1 MQSLE
6 RIRER
11 ISIQELA
18 EALGAEIDPGITL
31 ELRGVAP
38 MREAG
43 PEDLTFLANPSYAR
57 FVPDCKAGALL
68 VSPKQDGPFPMPT
81 LRVANPYLAFAEAL
95 DLYFTR
101 PATKPEVHPTAVVA
115 GSATLGADVYV
126 GPYVVVG
133 ENATIGAGSII
144 HAHSVIYNDCTIG
157 ENALFH
163 SHVVIREGTQIGART
178 VIQNHT
184 VVGSD
189 GFGFAPRA
197 DGSWRR
203 ITQTGHV
210 SISDDVEIQAS
221 SCIDRAAIG
230 VTRIGRGTKIDNLV
244 QVGHGCRV
252 GEDTLLC
259 GQVGLAGSTT
269 LGDRVMMGGQAGTAG
284 HLEIHDDI
292 SVAGQAGIA
301 GDLEEKGSYAGAP
314 ALPMRETRR
323 HFLSLWQLPTWFK
336 RIKALESS
344 VAKLQATEDGKPTTD

>member
-18 EALGAEIDPGITL
+18 EALGAEIDPGSTL

-38 MREAG
+38 MHEAG
-43 PEDLTFLANPSYAR
+43 PDDLTFLANPRYAR
-57 FVPDCKAGALL
+57 FVAECKAGAIL

-95 DLYFTR
+95 DLYFRR
-101 PATKPEVHPTAVVA
+101 PATKPGIHPTAVIA
-115 GSATLGADVYV
+115 DSATLGADVHI
-126 GPYVVVG
+126 GPYVVIG
-133 ENATIGAGSII
+133 ENVTVGAGSVI
-144 HAHSVIYNDCTIG
+144 HAHCVLYDDCTIG
-157 ENALFH
+157 EGALIH
-163 SHVVIREGTQIGART
+163 SHTVIREGTSLGTHAIL
-178 VIQNHT
+178 QNHT

-189 GFGFAPRA
+189 GFGFAPRS

-210 SISDDVEIQAS
+210 TIGDDVEIQAGT
-221 SCIDRAAIG
+221 CIDRAAIG

-244 QVGHGCRV
+244 QVGHGCQV

-269 LGDRVMMGGQAGTAG
+269 VGDRVKIGGQAGTAG
-284 HLEIHDDI
+284 HLQIHDDI
-292 SVAGQAGIA
+292 SVAGQAGVA
-301 GDLEEKGSYAGAP
+301 GDLEEKGEYAGAP
-314 ALPMRETRR
+314 CLPMRETRR

-336 RIKALESS
+336 RIKALEKS
-344 VAKLQATEDGKPTTD
+344 VAELQPIEQDTPSTD